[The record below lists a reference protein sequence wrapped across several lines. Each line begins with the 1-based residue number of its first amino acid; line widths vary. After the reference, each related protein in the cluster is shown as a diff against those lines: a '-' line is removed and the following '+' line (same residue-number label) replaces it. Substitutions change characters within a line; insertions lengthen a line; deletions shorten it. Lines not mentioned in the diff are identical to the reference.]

1 MDMAATDES
10 IVEVGSAVPAF
21 RLPASTGKDVDV
33 GDYKDR
39 SNLVLFFV
47 REFN

>member
-1 MDMAATDES
+1 MEPHEIPS
-10 IVEVGSAVPAF
+10 VEIGSPVPEF
-21 RLPASTGKDVDV
+21 RLPANTGKEIGP
-33 GDYKDR
+33 GDYRDR

>member
-1 MDMAATDES
+1 MES
-10 IVEVGSAVPAF
+10 KEISSVEIGSPVPEF
-21 RLPASTGKDVDV
+21 RLPSNTGKNIGV
-33 GDYKDR
+33 GEYKDR

>member
-1 MDMAATDES
+1 METQATPS
-10 IVEVGSAVPAF
+10 IEIGSIVPAF
-21 RLPASTGKDVDV
+21 HLPSSVGKDVGP
-33 GDYKDR
+33 GDYRDR

>member
-1 MDMAATDES
+1 MELKETPS
-10 IVEVGSAVPAF
+10 VEIGSPVPEF
-21 RLPASTGKDVDV
+21 RLPSTTGKDI
-33 GDYKDR
+33 GAGEYRDR

>member
-1 MDMAATDES
+1 MAAQEIPS
-10 IVEVGSAVPAF
+10 IEIGSTVPDF
-21 RLPASTGKDVDV
+21 QLMASTGKSVDV
-33 GDYKDR
+33 REYRER

>member
-1 MDMAATDES
+1 MQTNEDGM
-10 IVEVGSAVPAF
+10 VEVGSTLPDF
-21 RLPASTGKDVDV
+21 RLPANTGKEV
-33 GDYKDR
+33 GPADYLGK

>member
-1 MDMAATDES
+1 MELKGITS
-10 IVEVGSAVPAF
+10 IKIGSPVPEF
-21 RLPASTGKDVDV
+21 RLPSNTGKNIDA